1 MRDAFS
7 VYLLQLFNKILDIG
21 YFPDAWSEGYVV
33 PVHKKGPLN
42 NVNNFRGI
50 TFLSTVG
57 KLFTRLL
64 NTRLSK
70 WAEDY
75 FIYVEAQ
82 AGFRSKMGTCDNIF
96 VLNTLITHFI
106 NTNKSYIVH
115 V

>member
-1 MRDAFS
+1 MHFLS
-7 VYLLQLFNKILDIG
+7 IFYNLFNKILDSG

-50 TFLSTVG
+50 TLLSTVG

-82 AGFRSKMGTCDNIF
+82 AGYRSKMGICDNIF
-96 VLNTLITHFI
+96 V
-106 NTNKSYIVH
+106 
-115 V
+115 